1 MTNTLSSSAS
11 FSPPTQPDSGSMAL
25 SVLPPARNLSVT
37 PEHPPVARAVLA
49 GVMLTLVG
57 FCGFGAWSA
66 LAPLASAAIAPGIVT
81 ADTNRKTVQH
91 LDGGVVAE
99 ILARDGDR
107 VEARQVLMRLDDLET
122 RSVVALL
129 EGQWRAYAAQEARL
143 LAERDDSETL
153 VFPDSLGNLRAHRDV
168 GEILSGQERIFQSR
182 RASLKGRTEVT
193 RQRIAQYQAQIKAFD
208 AQHNAGHRQL
218 DLIREELADVEELT
232 AKGLERK
239 PRLLALKR
247 QAASL
252 DGDQGEFQNNMAQA
266 REAIAEAEMEILSM
280 AADRQSEVASEL
292 RDVQTKLAEVTEKL
306 AAAQI
311 RQGRRD
317 VLAPEA
323 GTVLNLRYFA
333 PGAVVPPGGPI
344 LDLVPRDDSLVVE
357 ARVKPSDI
365 DVVHVGL
372 AAKIVFSAFKSR
384 TTPQIDGKV
393 TRVTADAL
401 KDERTGEFYY
411 VARVAA
417 DPAELEKLADVH
429 LQAGMP
435 AETLIITGERTMLQY
450 LTQPIRDTFRS
461 AFREQ

>member
-1 MTNTLSSSAS
+1 MTAMPTSPNHPGTAPSSA
-11 FSPPTQPDSGSMAL
+11 
-25 SVLPPARNLSVT
+25 
-37 PEHPPVARAVLA
+37 PEHPPVSSAVLA
-49 GVMLTLVG
+49 GVLLTLVG
-57 FCGFGAWSA
+57 FGGLGTWAA
-66 LAPLASAAIAPGIVT
+66 LAPLASAAVAPGIVT

-99 ILARDGDR
+99 IMARDGDR
-107 VEARQVLMRLDDLET
+107 VETQQVLMRLDDLET
-122 RSVVALL
+122 RSVVTLL
-129 EGQWRAYAAQEARL
+129 EGQRRAYAAQEARL
-143 LAERDDSETL
+143 LAERDNNDKL
-153 VFPDSLGNLRAHRDV
+153 VFPNDLADLRSDPEMA
-168 GEILSGQERIFQSR
+168 EILSGQERIFQSR
-182 RASLKGRTEVT
+182 RASIEGRTDVT
-193 RQRIAQYQAQIKAFD
+193 RQRIAQYQAQVRAFE
-208 AQHNAGHRQL
+208 AQFTAGGQQL
-218 DLIREELADVEELT
+218 DLIREELADVAELT

-252 DGDQGEFQNNMAQA
+252 DGDQGEFLNSMAQA
-266 REAIAEAEMEILSM
+266 KEAIAEAEMEILSV
-280 AADRQSEVASEL
+280 AADHQSEVAAEL
-292 RDVQTKLAEVTEKL
+292 REVQTQLAEVTEKL

-317 VLAPEA
+317 VVAPEA

-357 ARVKPSDI
+357 ARVRPSDI

-372 AAKIVFSAFKSR
+372 SAKIIFSAFKSR

-411 VARVAA
+411 LARIAA
-417 DPAELEKLADVH
+417 DPAELEKLSDLH

-435 AETLIITGERTMLQY
+435 AETLIITGERTMLEY
-450 LTQPIRDTFRS
+450 LTQPIRDSFRT

>member
-1 MTNTLSSSAS
+1 MTET
-11 FSPPTQPDSGSMAL
+11 
-25 SVLPPARNLSVT
+25 PPAILHRSPACPPYQGLSARNQN
-37 PEHPPVARAVLA
+37 PPVGRTVVA
-49 GVMLTLVG
+49 GVVLTLL
-57 FCGFGAWSA
+57 GFGGFTTWAA

-91 LDGGVVAE
+91 LDGGVIAE
-99 ILARDGDR
+99 IAARDGDR

-122 RSVVALL
+122 RSVVTLL
-129 EGQWRAYAAQEARL
+129 EGQRRAYAAQESRL
-143 LAERDDSETL
+143 VAERDKKDRL
-153 VFPDSLGNLRAHRDV
+153 VFPKDLADLRTVPEMAQ
-168 GEILSGQERIFQSR
+168 ILSGQERIFQSR
-182 RASLKGRTEVT
+182 RASLEGRIEVT
-193 RQRIAQYQAQIKAFD
+193 RQRIAQYQAQIKAFE
-208 AQHNAGHRQL
+208 AQFEAGRQQL
-218 DLIREELADVEELT
+218 DLIREELVDVSELT

-247 QAASL
+247 QAAGL
-252 DGDQGEFQNNMAQA
+252 DGDQGEFLNSIAQA
-266 REAIAEAEMEILSM
+266 REAIAEAEMEILS
-280 AADRQSEVASEL
+280 AEADHQSEVATEL
-292 RDVQTKLAEVTEKL
+292 RDVQVRLAEVTEKL

-372 AAKIVFSAFKSR
+372 SAKIVFSAFKSR
-384 TTPQIDGKV
+384 TTPQIDGRV

-401 KDERTGEFYY
+401 KDEHTGEFYY

-417 DPAELEKLADVH
+417 DPAQLGKLADVQ

-435 AETLIITGERTMLQY
+435 AETLIMIGERTMLEY
-450 LTQPIRDTFRS
+450 LIQPIRDTFRR

>member
-1 MTNTLSSSAS
+1 MSALLNSSAISQPSSS
-11 FSPPTQPDSGSMAL
+11 
-25 SVLPPARNLSVT
+25 LPER
-37 PEHPPVARAVLA
+37 PPVGRPVMM
-49 GVMLTLVG
+49 GIMLTL
-57 FCGFGAWSA
+57 FGFGGLTAWSA

-91 LDGGVVAE
+91 LDGGVIAE
-99 ILARDGDR
+99 IAARDGDR

-122 RSVVALL
+122 KSVVTLL
-129 EGQWRAYAAQEARL
+129 EGQRRAYAAQEARL
-143 LAERDDSETL
+143 LAERDARDRL
-153 VFPDSLGNLRAHRDV
+153 VFPDDLAVLRGSADMA
-168 GEILSGQERIFQSR
+168 EILSGQERIFQSR
-182 RASLKGRTEVT
+182 RASLDGRIDVT
-193 RQRIAQYQAQIKAFD
+193 RQRIAQYQAQIKAFE
-208 AQHNAGHRQL
+208 AQFSAGRRQL
-218 DLIREELADVEELT
+218 DLIREELKDVEELT

-247 QAASL
+247 QAAAL
-252 DGDQGEFQNNMAQA
+252 DGEQGEFQNNMAQA
-266 REAIAEAEMEILSM
+266 REAIAEAEMDILRIR
-280 AADRQSEVASEL
+280 ADRQSEVATEL
-292 RDVQTKLAEVTEKL
+292 REVQTQLAEVMEKL

>member
-1 MTNTLSSSAS
+1 
-11 FSPPTQPDSGSMAL
+11 
-25 SVLPPARNLSVT
+25 
-37 PEHPPVARAVLA
+37 
-49 GVMLTLVG
+49 
-57 FCGFGAWSA
+57 
-66 LAPLASAAIAPGIVT
+66 
-81 ADTNRKTVQH
+81 
-91 LDGGVVAE
+91 
-99 ILARDGDR
+99 
-107 VEARQVLMRLDDLET
+107 MRLDDLET

-129 EGQWRAYAAQEARL
+129 EGQRRAYAAQEARL
-143 LAERDDSETL
+143 LAERDNMDKL
-153 VFPDSLGNLRAHRDV
+153 VFPTDLADLRSDPDMA
-168 GEILSGQERIFQSR
+168 EILSGQERIFQSR
-182 RASLKGRTEVT
+182 RASLNGRTDVT
-193 RQRIAQYQAQIKAFD
+193 HQRIAQYQAQIKAFES
-208 AQHNAGHRQL
+208 QFNAGSLQL
-218 DLIREELADVEELT
+218 ALIREELVDVAELT

-247 QAASL
+247 QAANLEGS
-252 DGDQGEFQNNMAQA
+252 QGEYLGNVAQA
-266 REAIAEAEMEILSM
+266 REAIAEAEMEILSV
-280 AADRQSEVASEL
+280 AADHQSEVATEL
-292 RDVQTKLAEVTEKL
+292 REVQTQLAEVTEKL

-317 VLAPEA
+317 VVAPEA

-357 ARVKPSDI
+357 ARVRPSDI
-365 DVVHVGL
+365 DVVHAGL
-372 AAKIVFSAFKSR
+372 SAKIIFSAFKSR

-411 VARVAA
+411 LARVSA
-417 DPAELEKLADVH
+417 DQAELQKLKDIQ

-450 LTQPIRDTFRS
+450 LTQPIRDSFRT

>member
-1 MTNTLSSSAS
+1 MTAMLTSPKT
-11 FSPPTQPDSGSMAL
+11 PPTITS
-25 SVLPPARNLSVT
+25 SVLP
-37 PEHPPVARAVLA
+37 EYPPVGRSILA
-49 GVMLTLVG
+49 GVILTLVG
-57 FCGFGAWSA
+57 FGGLNTWAA
-66 LAPLASAAIAPGIVT
+66 LAPLASAAVAPGIVT

-99 ILARDGDR
+99 IAARDGDR

-129 EGQWRAYAAQEARL
+129 EGQRRAYAAQEARL
-143 LAERDDSETL
+143 LAERDNMDKL
-153 VFPDSLGNLRAHRDV
+153 VFPTDLADLRSDPDMA
-168 GEILSGQERIFQSR
+168 EILSGQERIFQSR
-182 RASLKGRTEVT
+182 RASLNGRTDVT
-193 RQRIAQYQAQIKAFD
+193 HQRIAQYQAQIKAFES
-208 AQHNAGHRQL
+208 QFNAGSLQL
-218 DLIREELADVEELT
+218 ALIREELVDVAELT

-247 QAASL
+247 QAANLEGS
-252 DGDQGEFQNNMAQA
+252 QGEYLGNVAQA
-266 REAIAEAEMEILSM
+266 REAIAEAEMEILSV
-280 AADRQSEVASEL
+280 AADHQSEVATEL
-292 RDVQTKLAEVTEKL
+292 REVQTQLAEVTEKL

-311 RQGRRD
+311 RHGRRD
-317 VLAPEA
+317 VVAPEA

-357 ARVKPSDI
+357 ARVRPSDI
-365 DVVHVGL
+365 DVVHAGL
-372 AAKIVFSAFKSR
+372 SAKIIFSAFKSR

-411 VARVAA
+411 LARVSA
-417 DPAELEKLADVH
+417 DQAELQKLKDIQ

-450 LTQPIRDTFRS
+450 LTQPIRDSFRT

>member
-1 MTNTLSSSAS
+1 MTTMLTSPDHPATPPSA
-11 FSPPTQPDSGSMAL
+11 
-25 SVLPPARNLSVT
+25 V
-37 PEHPPVARAVLA
+37 PEHPPVGRAVLV
-49 GVMLTLVG
+49 GVVLTLVG
-57 FCGFGAWSA
+57 FGGFTTWGA
-66 LAPLASAAIAPGIVT
+66 LAPLASAAVAPGIVT

-91 LDGGVVAE
+91 LDGGVIAE
-99 ILARDGDR
+99 IAVRDGDQ

-122 RSVVALL
+122 RSVVTLL
-129 EGQWRAYAAQEARL
+129 EGQRRAYAAQEARL
-143 LAERDDSETL
+143 LAERDKRGKL
-153 VFPDSLGNLRAHRDV
+153 VFPKDLADLRTNPEMA
-168 GEILSGQERIFQSR
+168 EILSGQERIFQSR
-182 RASLKGRTEVT
+182 RASIEGRTDVT
-193 RQRIAQYQAQIKAFD
+193 RQRIAQYHAQIRAYE
-208 AQHNAGHRQL
+208 AQFSAGHEQL
-218 DLIREELADVEELT
+218 DLIREELEDVAELT

-252 DGDQGEFQNNMAQA
+252 DGDQGEFLNSMAQA
-266 REAIAEAEMEILSM
+266 KEAIAQSEMEILSV
-280 AADRQSEVASEL
+280 AADHQSEVATEL
-292 RDVQTKLAEVTEKL
+292 REVQTRLAEVTEKL

-317 VLAPEA
+317 VVAPEA
-323 GTVLNLRYFA
+323 GTVLNMRYFA

-357 ARVKPSDI
+357 ARVRPGDI

-372 AAKIVFSAFKSR
+372 SAKIIFSAFKSR

-411 VARVAA
+411 LARVAA
-417 DPAELEKLADVH
+417 DPAQLERLDNVI

-435 AETLIITGERTMLQY
+435 AETLIITGERTMLDY
-450 LTQPIRDTFRS
+450 LTQPIRDSFRT